1 MELNSVYMKSILKSV
16 VAVVAFAVLFSSC
29 TANVQQAKSD
39 KIVKTGI
46 EVLESNGFKQLQGKK
61 IGLVT
66 NPSGVNSKLV
76 STVDILANAPGVEL
90 VALYG
95 PEHGVRGDI
104 HAGDKVSDDVDPKT
118 GIPVYSLYGKTRK
131 PSPEMLKDIDAIV
144 YDIQDNGCRSFTFIS
159 TLGLLM
165 EAAAENGKEVIVL
178 DRPNPLGGN
187 KVEGNIVEQGNF
199 SFVSQFEIPYM
210 YGLTVGELANMLNEE
225 GMLKGE
231 KGTNDTI
238 LKCNLTV
245 VPMEGWKRNMVYT
258 DTKLPWVLP
267 SPHMPQAETSYY
279 YPATG
284 ILGELG
290 YVSIG
295 VGYTLPFQMVAAPWI
310 ESAPFADALNA
321 LELPGVIFRPI
332 NVKPFYSVGAGQNM
346 GGVQIYVTDY
356 EKAHLTSIQFYIMQV
371 IANMYPD
378 KEVMQNADTGR
389 FRMFDLVTGS
399 NFIREKFT
407 ETKEYKDIEAYW
419 NKDVETFKEKSK
431 KYYLYE

>member
-1 MELNSVYMKSILKSV
+1 MKRVLNIV
-16 VAVVAFAVLFSSC
+16 VALVAFAVLLPSC
-29 TANVQQAKSD
+29 TAEVQQEKSN
-39 KIVKTGI
+39 KVVKTGI
-46 EVLESNGFKQLQGKK
+46 DVLELNGFKQLQGKK
-61 IGLVT
+61 VGLVT
-66 NPSGVNSKLV
+66 NPSGVNNKLV

-104 HAGDKVSDDVDPKT
+104 HAGDKVSDEVDPKT
-118 GIPVYSLYGKTRK
+118 GVPVYSLYGKTRK
-131 PSPEMLKDIDAIV
+131 PTPEMLKDIDAIV

-187 KVEGNIVEQGNF
+187 KVEGNIVEAGNF
-199 SFVSQFEIPYM
+199 SFVSQFEIPYL
-210 YGLTVGELANMLNEE
+210 YGLTVGELAQMLNEE

-238 LKCNLTV
+238 VKCNLTV
-245 VPMEGWKRNMVYT
+245 VPMEGWNRDMVYT
-258 DTKLPWVLP
+258 DTRLPWVLP

-290 YVSIG
+290 YMSIG

-310 ESAPFADALNA
+310 NAADFADALNA
-321 LELPGVIFRPI
+321 LNLPGVTFRPI
-332 NVKPFYSVGAGQNM
+332 NVKPFYSVGKGENM
-346 GGVQIYVTDY
+346 GGVQIYITDY
-356 EKAHLTSIQFYIMQV
+356 EKAHLTSIQFYIMQEV
-371 IANMYPD
+371 ARMYPEH
-378 KEVMQNADTGR
+378 EVMANANTGR
-389 FRMFDLVTGS
+389 FRMFDLVSGT

-407 ETKEYKDIEAYW
+407 ETKQYKDIEAYW
-419 NKDVETFKEKSK
+419 NKDVESFRQKSA
-431 KYYLYE
+431 KYHLYK

>member
-1 MELNSVYMKSILKSV
+1 MKRILNIIIAL
-16 VAVVAFAVLFSSC
+16 VAFAVVVPSC
-29 TANVQQAKSD
+29 TAKAD
-39 KIVKTGI
+39 KECCTKEVVKTGI
-46 EVLESNGFKQLQGKK
+46 DVLESNGFKQLQGKK

-66 NPSGVNSKLV
+66 NPSGVNNKLV

-118 GIPVYSLYGKTRK
+118 GVPVYSLYGKTRK
-131 PSPEMLKDIDAIV
+131 PTPEMLKDVDAIV

-187 KVEGNIVEQGNF
+187 KVEGNLVEAGNF
-199 SFVSQFEIPYM
+199 SFVSQFEIPYL
-210 YGLTVGELANMLNEE
+210 YGLTVGELAMMLNEE

-238 LKCNLTV
+238 VKCNLTV
-245 VPMEGWKRNMVYT
+245 VPMEGWSRDMVYT

-290 YVSIG
+290 YMSIG
-295 VGYTLPFQMVAAPWI
+295 VGYTLPFQMVAAQWI
-310 ESAPFADALNA
+310 NAAEFADALNA
-321 LELPGVIFRPI
+321 LALPGVTFRPI
-332 NVKPFYSVGAGQNM
+332 NVKPFYSVGKGENM
-346 GGVQIYVTDY
+346 GGVQIYITDY
-356 EKAHLTSIQFYIMQV
+356 EKAHLTSIQFYIMQEV
-371 IANMYPD
+371 ARMYPEH
-378 KEVMQNADTGR
+378 EVMANADKGR
-389 FRMFDLVTGS
+389 FRMFDLVSGS

-407 ETKEYKDIEAYW
+407 ETQQYKDIEAYW
-419 NKDVETFKEKSK
+419 NKDVESFKEKSA
-431 KYYLYE
+431 KYYLYK

>member
-1 MELNSVYMKSILKSV
+1 MRKALNIIIAL
-16 VAVVAFAVLFSSC
+16 VAFAVVVPSC
-29 TANVQQAKSD
+29 TANAGQESSKEV
-39 KIVKTGI
+39 VKTGI
-46 EVLESNGFKQLQGKK
+46 DVLESNGFKQLQGKK

-66 NPSGVNSKLV
+66 NPSGVNNKLV

-118 GIPVYSLYGKTRK
+118 GVPVYSLYGKTRK
-131 PSPEMLKDIDAIV
+131 PTPEMLKDVDAIV

-187 KVEGNIVEQGNF
+187 KVEGNLVEAGNF
-199 SFVSQFEIPYM
+199 SFVSQFEIPYL
-210 YGLTVGELANMLNEE
+210 YGLTVGELAKMLNEE

-231 KGTNDTI
+231 KGNNDTI
-238 LKCNLTV
+238 VKCNLTV
-245 VPMEGWKRNMVYT
+245 VPMEGWSRDMVYT

-290 YVSIG
+290 YMSIG
-295 VGYTLPFQMVAAPWI
+295 VGYTLPFQMVAAQWI
-310 ESAPFADALNA
+310 NAAEFADALNA
-321 LELPGVIFRPI
+321 LALPGVTFRPI
-332 NVKPFYSVGAGQNM
+332 NIKPFYSVGKGENM
-346 GGVQIYVTDY
+346 GGVQIYITDY
-356 EKAHLTSIQFYIMQV
+356 AKAHLTSVQFYIMQEV
-371 IANMYPD
+371 ARMYPEH
-378 KEVMQNADTGR
+378 EVMANADKGR
-389 FRMFDLVTGS
+389 FRMFDLVSGS
-399 NFIREKFT
+399 NFIRE
-407 ETKEYKDIEAYW
+407 
-419 NKDVETFKEKSK
+419 
-431 KYYLYE
+431 

>member
-1 MELNSVYMKSILKSV
+1 MKRILNIVIAL
-16 VAVVAFAVLFSSC
+16 VAFAVLLPSC
-29 TANVQQAKSD
+29 AAEAQQEKSN
-39 KIVKTGI
+39 KVVKTGI
-46 EVLESNGFKQLQGKK
+46 DVLESNGFKQLQGKK

-66 NPSGVNSKLV
+66 NPSGVNNKLV

-131 PSPEMLKDIDAIV
+131 PTPEMLKDVDAIV

-187 KVEGNIVEQGNF
+187 KVEGNLVEAGNF
-199 SFVSQFEIPYM
+199 SFVSQFEIPYL
-210 YGLTVGELANMLNEE
+210 YGLTVGELAKMLNEE

-231 KGTNDTI
+231 KGNNDTI
-238 LKCNLTV
+238 VKCNLTV
-245 VPMEGWKRNMVYT
+245 VPMEGWSRDMVYT

-290 YVSIG
+290 YMSIG
-295 VGYTLPFQMVAAPWI
+295 VGYTLPFQMVAAQWI
-310 ESAPFADALNA
+310 NAAEFADALNA
-321 LELPGVIFRPI
+321 LALPGVTFRPI
-332 NVKPFYSVGAGQNM
+332 NVKPFYSVGKGENM
-346 GGVQIYVTDY
+346 GGVQIYITDY
-356 EKAHLTSIQFYIMQV
+356 EKAHLTSIQFYIMQEV
-371 IANMYPD
+371 ARMYPEH
-378 KEVMQNADTGR
+378 EVMANADKGR
-389 FRMFDLVTGS
+389 FRMFDLVSGT

-407 ETKEYKDIEAYW
+407 ETKQYKDIEAYW
-419 NKDVETFKEKSK
+419 NKDVESFKQKSA
-431 KYYLYE
+431 KYYLYK

>member
-1 MELNSVYMKSILKSV
+1 MKRVLNIV
-16 VAVVAFAVLFSSC
+16 VALVAFAVLLPSC
-29 TANVQQAKSD
+29 TAEVQQEKSN
-39 KIVKTGI
+39 KVVKTGI
-46 EVLESNGFKQLQGKK
+46 DVLELNGFKQLQGKK
-61 IGLVT
+61 VGLVT
-66 NPSGVNSKLV
+66 NPSGVNNKLV

-104 HAGDKVSDDVDPKT
+104 HAGDKVSDEVDPKT
-118 GIPVYSLYGKTRK
+118 GVPVYSLYGKTRK
-131 PSPEMLKDIDAIV
+131 PTPEMLKDIDAIV

-187 KVEGNIVEQGNF
+187 KVEGNIVEAGNF
-199 SFVSQFEIPYM
+199 SFVSQFEIPYL
-210 YGLTVGELANMLNEE
+210 YGLTVGELAQMLNEE

-238 LKCNLTV
+238 VKCNLTV
-245 VPMEGWKRNMVYT
+245 VPMEGWSRDMVYT
-258 DTKLPWVLP
+258 DTRLPWVLP

-290 YVSIG
+290 YMSIG

-310 ESAPFADALNA
+310 NAADFADALNA
-321 LELPGVIFRPI
+321 LNLPGVTFRPI
-332 NVKPFYSVGAGQNM
+332 NVKPFYSVGKGENM
-346 GGVQIYVTDY
+346 GGVQIYITDY
-356 EKAHLTSIQFYIMQV
+356 EKAHLTSIQFYIMQEV
-371 IANMYPD
+371 ARMYPEH
-378 KEVMQNADTGR
+378 EVMANANTGR
-389 FRMFDLVTGS
+389 FRMFDLVSGT

-407 ETKEYKDIEAYW
+407 ETKQYKDIEAYW
-419 NKDVETFKEKSK
+419 NKDVESFRQKSA
-431 KYYLYE
+431 KYHLYK

>member
-1 MELNSVYMKSILKSV
+1 MRNVLKIV
-16 VAVVAFAVLFSSC
+16 VALVAFAVVLPSC
-29 TANVQQAKSD
+29 TAGAQQECTAK
-39 KIVKTGI
+39 KEVVKTGI
-46 EVLESNGFKQLQGKK
+46 DVLEANGFKQLQGKR

-66 NPSGVNSKLV
+66 NPSGVNNKLV
-76 STVDILANAPGVEL
+76 STVDVLANAPGVEL

-104 HAGDKVSDDVDPKT
+104 HAGDKVSDEVDPKT
-118 GIPVYSLYGKTRK
+118 GVPVYSLYGKTRK
-131 PSPEMLKDIDAIV
+131 PTPEMLKDVDAIV

-187 KVEGNIVEQGNF
+187 KVEGNLVEAGNF
-199 SFVSQFEIPYM
+199 SFVSQFEIPYL
-210 YGLTVGELANMLNEE
+210 YGLTVGELAKMLNEE

-238 LKCNLTV
+238 VKCNLTV
-245 VPMEGWKRNMVYT
+245 VPMEGWSRDMVYT

-290 YVSIG
+290 YMSIG
-295 VGYTLPFQMVAAPWI
+295 VGYTLPFQMVAAQWI
-310 ESAPFADALNA
+310 NAAEFADALNA
-321 LELPGVIFRPI
+321 LALPGVTFRPI
-332 NVKPFYSVGAGQNM
+332 NVKPFYSVGKGENM
-346 GGVQIYVTDY
+346 GGVQIYITDY
-356 EKAHLTSIQFYIMQV
+356 EKAHLTSIQFYIMQEV
-371 IANMYPD
+371 ARLYPEH
-378 KEVMQNADTGR
+378 EVMANADKGR
-389 FRMFDLVTGS
+389 FRMFDLVSGS
-399 NFIREKFT
+399 NFIREKFS
-407 ETKEYKDIEAYW
+407 ETKQYKDIEAYW
-419 NKDVETFKEKSK
+419 NKDVESFKALSQ
-431 KYYLYE
+431 KYYLYK

>member
-1 MELNSVYMKSILKSV
+1 MKRILNIIIAL
-16 VAVVAFAVLFSSC
+16 VAFAVVVPSC
-29 TANVQQAKSD
+29 TAKAGQESSKEV
-39 KIVKTGI
+39 VKTGI
-46 EVLESNGFKQLQGKK
+46 DVLESNGFKQLQGKK

-66 NPSGVNSKLV
+66 NPSGVNNKLV

-118 GIPVYSLYGKTRK
+118 GVPVYSLYGKTRK
-131 PSPEMLKDIDAIV
+131 PSPEMLKDVDAIV

-187 KVEGNIVEQGNF
+187 KVEGNLVEAGNF
-199 SFVSQFEIPYM
+199 SFVSQFEIPYL
-210 YGLTVGELANMLNEE
+210 YGLTVGELAKMLNEE

-238 LKCNLTV
+238 VKCNLTV
-245 VPMEGWKRNMVYT
+245 VPMEGWSRDMVYT

-290 YVSIG
+290 YMSIG
-295 VGYTLPFQMVAAPWI
+295 VGYTLPFQMVAAQWI
-310 ESAPFADALNA
+310 NAAEFADALNA
-321 LELPGVIFRPI
+321 LALPGVTFRPI
-332 NVKPFYSVGAGQNM
+332 NVKPFYSVGKGENM
-346 GGVQIYVTDY
+346 GGVQIYITDY
-356 EKAHLTSIQFYIMQV
+356 EKAHLTSIQFYIMQEV
-371 IANMYPD
+371 ARMYPEH
-378 KEVMQNADTGR
+378 EVMANANTGR
-389 FRMFDLVTGS
+389 FRMFDLVSGT

-407 ETKEYKDIEAYW
+407 ETKQYKDIEAYW
-419 NKDVETFKEKSK
+419 NKDVESFKQKSA
-431 KYYLYE
+431 KYYLYK

>member
-1 MELNSVYMKSILKSV
+1 MKRVLNIV
-16 VAVVAFAVLFSSC
+16 VALVAFAVLLPSC
-29 TANVQQAKSD
+29 TAEVQQEKSN
-39 KIVKTGI
+39 KVVKTGI
-46 EVLESNGFKQLQGKK
+46 DVLESNGFKQLQGKK
-61 IGLVT
+61 VGLVT
-66 NPSGVNSKLV
+66 NPSGVNNKLV

-104 HAGDKVSDDVDPKT
+104 HAGDKVSDEVDSKT
-118 GIPVYSLYGKTRK
+118 GVPVYSLYGKTRK
-131 PSPEMLKDIDAIV
+131 PTPEMLKDVDAIV

-187 KVEGNIVEQGNF
+187 KVEGNIVEAGNF
-199 SFVSQFEIPYM
+199 SFVSQFEIPYL
-210 YGLTVGELANMLNEE
+210 YGLTVGELAQMLNEE

-238 LKCNLTV
+238 VKCNLTV
-245 VPMEGWKRNMVYT
+245 VPMEGWSRDMVYT
-258 DTKLPWVLP
+258 DTRLPWVLP

-290 YVSIG
+290 YMSIG

-310 ESAPFADALNA
+310 NAAEFADALNA
-321 LELPGVIFRPI
+321 LNLPGVTFRPI
-332 NVKPFYSVGAGQNM
+332 NVKPFYSVGKGENM
-346 GGVQIYVTDY
+346 GGVQIYITDY
-356 EKAHLTSIQFYIMQV
+356 EKAHLTSIQFYIMQEV
-371 IANMYPD
+371 ARMYPEH
-378 KEVMQNADTGR
+378 EVMANANTGR
-389 FRMFDLVTGS
+389 FRMFDLVSGS

-407 ETKEYKDIEAYW
+407 ETKQYKDIEDYW
-419 NKDVETFKEKSK
+419 NKDVESFKQKSA
-431 KYYLYE
+431 KYHLYK

>member
-1 MELNSVYMKSILKSV
+1 MKRILNIIIAL
-16 VAVVAFAVLFSSC
+16 VAFAVVVPSC
-29 TANVQQAKSD
+29 TAKAGQESSKEV
-39 KIVKTGI
+39 VKTGI
-46 EVLESNGFKQLQGKK
+46 DVLESNGFKQLQGKK

-66 NPSGVNSKLV
+66 NPSGVNNKLV

-118 GIPVYSLYGKTRK
+118 GVPVYSLYGKTRK
-131 PSPEMLKDIDAIV
+131 PSPEMLKDVDAIV

-187 KVEGNIVEQGNF
+187 KVEGNLVEAGNF
-199 SFVSQFEIPYM
+199 SFVSQFEIPYL
-210 YGLTVGELANMLNEE
+210 YGLTVGELAKMLNEE

-231 KGTNDTI
+231 KGNNDTI
-238 LKCNLTV
+238 VKCNLTV
-245 VPMEGWKRNMVYT
+245 VPMEGWSRDMVYT

-290 YVSIG
+290 YMSIG
-295 VGYTLPFQMVAAPWI
+295 VGYTLPFQMVAAQWI
-310 ESAPFADALNA
+310 NAAEFADALNA
-321 LELPGVIFRPI
+321 LALPGVTFRPI
-332 NVKPFYSVGAGQNM
+332 NVKPFYSVGKGENM
-346 GGVQIYVTDY
+346 GGVQIYITDY
-356 EKAHLTSIQFYIMQV
+356 EKAHLTSIQFYIMQE
-371 IANMYPD
+371 IARMYPEH
-378 KEVMQNADTGR
+378 EVMANANTGR
-389 FRMFDLVTGS
+389 FRMFDLVSGT

-407 ETKEYKDIEAYW
+407 ETKQYKDIEAYW
-419 NKDVETFKEKSK
+419 NKDVESFKQKSA
-431 KYYLYE
+431 KYYLYK

>member
-1 MELNSVYMKSILKSV
+1 MKRILNIIIAL
-16 VAVVAFAVLFSSC
+16 VAFAVVVPSC
-29 TANVQQAKSD
+29 TAKAD
-39 KIVKTGI
+39 KECCTKEVVKTGI
-46 EVLESNGFKQLQGKK
+46 DVLESNGFKQLQGKK

-66 NPSGVNSKLV
+66 NPSGVNNKLV

-118 GIPVYSLYGKTRK
+118 GVPVYSLYGKTRK
-131 PSPEMLKDIDAIV
+131 PTPEMLKDVDAIV

-187 KVEGNIVEQGNF
+187 KVEGNIVEAGNF
-199 SFVSQFEIPYM
+199 SFVSQFEIPYL
-210 YGLTVGELANMLNEE
+210 YGLTVGELAMMLNEE

-238 LKCNLTV
+238 VKCNLTV
-245 VPMEGWKRNMVYT
+245 VPMEGWSRDMVYT
-258 DTKLPWVLP
+258 DTRLPWVLP

-290 YVSIG
+290 YMSIG
-295 VGYTLPFQMVAAPWI
+295 VGYTLPFQMVAAQWI
-310 ESAPFADALNA
+310 NAAEFADALNA
-321 LELPGVIFRPI
+321 LALPGVTFRPI
-332 NVKPFYSVGAGQNM
+332 NIKPFYSVGKGENM
-346 GGVQIYVTDY
+346 GGVQIYITDY
-356 EKAHLTSIQFYIMQV
+356 AKAHLTSIQFYIMQEV
-371 IANMYPD
+371 ARMYPEH
-378 KEVMQNADTGR
+378 EVMANADKGR
-389 FRMFDLVTGS
+389 FRMFDLVSGS

-407 ETKEYKDIEAYW
+407 ETKQYKDIEAYW
-419 NKDVETFKEKSK
+419 NKDVESFKQKSA
-431 KYYLYE
+431 KYHLYK

>member
-1 MELNSVYMKSILKSV
+1 MNIIIAL
-16 VAVVAFAVLFSSC
+16 VAFAVVLPSC
-29 TANVQQAKSD
+29 TAKADKECCAKEV
-39 KIVKTGI
+39 VKTGI
-46 EVLESNGFKQLQGKK
+46 DVLESNGFKQLQGKK

-66 NPSGVNSKLV
+66 NPSGVNNKLV

-118 GIPVYSLYGKTRK
+118 GVPVYSLYGKTRK
-131 PSPEMLKDIDAIV
+131 PTPEMLKDVDAIV

-187 KVEGNIVEQGNF
+187 KVEGNLVEAGNF
-199 SFVSQFEIPYM
+199 SFVSQFEIPYL
-210 YGLTVGELANMLNEE
+210 YGLTVGELAMMLNEE

-238 LKCNLTV
+238 VKCNLTV
-245 VPMEGWKRNMVYT
+245 VPMEGWSRDMVYT
-258 DTKLPWVLP
+258 DTRLPWVLP

-290 YVSIG
+290 YMSIG
-295 VGYTLPFQMVAAPWI
+295 VGYTLPFQMVAAQWI
-310 ESAPFADALNA
+310 NAAEFADALNA
-321 LELPGVIFRPI
+321 LALPGVTFRPI
-332 NVKPFYSVGAGQNM
+332 NIKPFYSVGKGENM
-346 GGVQIYVTDY
+346 GGVQIYITDY
-356 EKAHLTSIQFYIMQV
+356 AKAHLTSIQFYIMQEV
-371 IANMYPD
+371 ARMYPEH
-378 KEVMQNADTGR
+378 EVMANADKGR
-389 FRMFDLVTGS
+389 FRMFDLVSGS

-407 ETKEYKDIEAYW
+407 ETKQYKDIEAYW
-419 NKDVETFKEKSK
+419 NKDVESFKQKSA
-431 KYYLYE
+431 KYHLYK

>member
-1 MELNSVYMKSILKSV
+1 MKRILNIIIAL
-16 VAVVAFAVLFSSC
+16 VAFAVVVPSC
-29 TANVQQAKSD
+29 TAKAGQESSKEV
-39 KIVKTGI
+39 VKTGI
-46 EVLESNGFKQLQGKK
+46 DVLESNGFKQLQGKK

-66 NPSGVNSKLV
+66 NPSGVNNKLV

-118 GIPVYSLYGKTRK
+118 GVPVYSLYGKTRK
-131 PSPEMLKDIDAIV
+131 PTPEMLKDVDAIV

-187 KVEGNIVEQGNF
+187 KVEGNLVEAGNF
-199 SFVSQFEIPYM
+199 SFVSQFEIPYL
-210 YGLTVGELANMLNEE
+210 YGLTVGELAKMLNEE

-231 KGTNDTI
+231 KGNNDTI
-238 LKCNLTV
+238 VKCNLTV
-245 VPMEGWKRNMVYT
+245 VPMEGWSRDMVYT

-290 YVSIG
+290 YMSIG
-295 VGYTLPFQMVAAPWI
+295 VGYTLPFQMVAAQWI
-310 ESAPFADALNA
+310 NAAEFADALNA
-321 LELPGVIFRPI
+321 LALPGVTFRPI
-332 NVKPFYSVGAGQNM
+332 NIKPFYSVGKGENM
-346 GGVQIYVTDY
+346 GGVQIYITDY
-356 EKAHLTSIQFYIMQV
+356 AKAHLTSVQFYIMQEV
-371 IANMYPD
+371 ARMYPEH
-378 KEVMQNADTGR
+378 EVMANADKGR
-389 FRMFDLVTGS
+389 FRMFDLVSGS

-407 ETKEYKDIEAYW
+407 ETKQYKDIEAYW
-419 NKDVETFKEKSK
+419 NKDVESFKQKSA
-431 KYYLYE
+431 KYYLYK

>member
-1 MELNSVYMKSILKSV
+1 MKRILNIIIAL
-16 VAVVAFAVLFSSC
+16 VAFAVIVPSY
-29 TANVQQAKSD
+29 TANAAQRSSKKV
-39 KIVKTGI
+39 VKTGI
-46 EVLESNGFKQLQGKK
+46 DVLESNGFKQLQGKK

-66 NPSGVNSKLV
+66 NPSGVNNKLV

-118 GIPVYSLYGKTRK
+118 GVPVYSLYGKTRK
-131 PSPEMLKDIDAIV
+131 PTPEMLKDVDAIV

-187 KVEGNIVEQGNF
+187 KVEGNIVEAGNF
-199 SFVSQFEIPYM
+199 SFVSQFEIPYL
-210 YGLTVGELANMLNEE
+210 YGLTVGELAKMLNEE

-231 KGTNDTI
+231 KGKNEKVV
-238 LKCNLTV
+238 KCNLTV
-245 VPMEGWKRNMVYT
+245 VPMEGWKRDMVYT
-258 DTKLPWVLP
+258 DTRLPWVLP

-284 ILGELG
+284 ILGDLG
-290 YVSIG
+290 YMSIG
-295 VGYTLPFQMVAAPWI
+295 VGYTLPFQMVAAQWI
-310 ESAPFADALNA
+310 NAAEFADALNA
-321 LELPGVIFRPI
+321 LALPGVTFRPI
-332 NVKPFYSVGAGQNM
+332 NIKPFYSVGKGENM
-346 GGVQIYVTDY
+346 GGVQIYITDY
-356 EKAHLTSIQFYIMQV
+356 AKAHLTSIQFYIMQEV
-371 IANMYPD
+371 ARMYPEH
-378 KEVMQNADTGR
+378 EVMANADKGR
-389 FRMFDLVTGS
+389 FRMFDLVSGS

-407 ETKEYKDIEAYW
+407 ETQQYKDIEAYW
-419 NKDVETFKEKSK
+419 NKDVESFKKKSA
-431 KYYLYE
+431 KYYLYK

>member
-1 MELNSVYMKSILKSV
+1 MKRILNIIIAL
-16 VAVVAFAVLFSSC
+16 VAFAVVVPSC
-29 TANVQQAKSD
+29 TAKAD
-39 KIVKTGI
+39 KECCTKEVVKTGI
-46 EVLESNGFKQLQGKK
+46 DVLESNGFKQLQGKK

-66 NPSGVNSKLV
+66 NPSGVNNKLV

-118 GIPVYSLYGKTRK
+118 GVPVYSLYGKTRK
-131 PSPEMLKDIDAIV
+131 PTPEMLKDVDAIV

-187 KVEGNIVEQGNF
+187 KVEGNLVEAGNF
-199 SFVSQFEIPYM
+199 SFVSQFEIPYL
-210 YGLTVGELANMLNEE
+210 YGLTVGELAMMLNEE

-238 LKCNLTV
+238 VKCNLTV
-245 VPMEGWKRNMVYT
+245 VPMEGWSRDMVYT

-290 YVSIG
+290 YMSIG
-295 VGYTLPFQMVAAPWI
+295 VGYTLPFQMVAAQWI
-310 ESAPFADALNA
+310 NAAEFADALNA
-321 LELPGVIFRPI
+321 LALPGVTFRPI
-332 NVKPFYSVGAGQNM
+332 NVKPFYSVGKGENM
-346 GGVQIYVTDY
+346 GGVQIYITDY
-356 EKAHLTSIQFYIMQV
+356 EKAHLTSIQFYIMQEV
-371 IANMYPD
+371 ARMYPEH
-378 KEVMQNADTGR
+378 EVMANADKGR
-389 FRMFDLVTGS
+389 FRMFDLVSGS

-407 ETKEYKDIEAYW
+407 ETQQYKDIEAYW
-419 NKDVETFKEKSK
+419 NKDVESFKKKSA
-431 KYYLYE
+431 KYYLYK

>member
-1 MELNSVYMKSILKSV
+1 M
-16 VAVVAFAVLFSSC
+16 AVLATQAC
-29 TANVQQAKSD
+29 CGKGDVANGGKV
-39 KIVKTGI
+39 IVKTGI
-46 EVLESNGFKQLQGKK
+46 DVLESNGFKQLQGKRV
-61 IGLVT
+61 GLVT
-66 NPSGVNSKLV
+66 NPSGVNSNLV
-76 STVDILANAPGVEL
+76 STVDILANASGVEL

-131 PSPEMLKDIDAIV
+131 PTPEMLKDIDAIV

-178 DRPNPLGGN
+178 DRPNPLGGH
-187 KVEGNIVEQGNF
+187 KVEGNIVEHGNF
-199 SFVSQFEIPYM
+199 SFVSQFEIPYL

-225 GMLKGE
+225 GMVIGE
-231 KGTNDTI
+231 KGDKEPF
-238 LKCNLTV
+238 KCKLTV
-245 VPMEGWKRNMVYT
+245 VPMEGWKRDMVYS

-290 YVSIG
+290 YMSIG

-310 ESAPFADALNA
+310 EAAKFADALNA
-321 LELPGVIFRPI
+321 LALPGVTFRPI
-332 NVKPFYSVGAGQNM
+332 NVKPFYSVGAGEHM
-346 GGVQIYVTDY
+346 GGVQIYFTDY
-356 EKAHLTSIQFYIMQV
+356 EKAHLTSVQFYIMQE
-371 IANMYPD
+371 IAKMYPD
-378 KEVMQNADTGR
+378 KEVMQNANTGR

-407 ETKEYKDIEAYW
+407 ETKQYKDIEAYW
-419 NKDVETFKEKSK
+419 NKDVEPFKEKSK

>member
-1 MELNSVYMKSILKSV
+1 MKRILNIIIAL
-16 VAVVAFAVLFSSC
+16 VAFAVVLPSC
-29 TANVQQAKSD
+29 TAKADKECCAKEV
-39 KIVKTGI
+39 VKTGI
-46 EVLESNGFKQLQGKK
+46 DVLESNGFKQLQGKK

-66 NPSGVNSKLV
+66 NPSGVNNKLV

-118 GIPVYSLYGKTRK
+118 GVPVYSLYGKTRK
-131 PSPEMLKDIDAIV
+131 PTPEMLKDVDAIV

-165 EAAAENGKEVIVL
+165 EAAAENGNEVIVL

-187 KVEGNIVEQGNF
+187 KVEGNLVEAGNF
-199 SFVSQFEIPYM
+199 SFVSQFEIPYL
-210 YGLTVGELANMLNEE
+210 YGLTVGELAMMLNEE

-238 LKCNLTV
+238 VKCNLTV
-245 VPMEGWKRNMVYT
+245 VPMEGWSRDMVYT
-258 DTKLPWVLP
+258 DTRLPWVLP

-290 YVSIG
+290 YMSIG
-295 VGYTLPFQMVAAPWI
+295 VGYTLPFQMVAAQWI
-310 ESAPFADALNA
+310 NAAEFADALNA
-321 LELPGVIFRPI
+321 LALPGVTFRPI
-332 NVKPFYSVGAGQNM
+332 NIKPFYSVGKGENM
-346 GGVQIYVTDY
+346 GGVQIYITDY
-356 EKAHLTSIQFYIMQV
+356 AKAHLTSIQFYIMQEV
-371 IANMYPD
+371 ARMYPEH
-378 KEVMQNADTGR
+378 EVMANADKGR
-389 FRMFDLVTGS
+389 FRMFDLVSGS

-407 ETKEYKDIEAYW
+407 ETKQYKDIEAYW
-419 NKDVETFKEKSK
+419 NKDVESFKQKSA
-431 KYYLYE
+431 KYHLYK

>member
-1 MELNSVYMKSILKSV
+1 MRKALNIIIAL
-16 VAVVAFAVLFSSC
+16 VAFAVVVPSC
-29 TANVQQAKSD
+29 TAKAGQEPSKEV
-39 KIVKTGI
+39 VKTGI
-46 EVLESNGFKQLQGKK
+46 DVLESNGFKQLQGKK

-66 NPSGVNSKLV
+66 NPSGVNNKLV

-118 GIPVYSLYGKTRK
+118 GVPVYSLYGKTRK
-131 PSPEMLKDIDAIV
+131 PTPEMLKDVDAIV

-187 KVEGNIVEQGNF
+187 KVEGNLVEAGNF
-199 SFVSQFEIPYM
+199 SFVSQFEIPYL
-210 YGLTVGELANMLNEE
+210 YGLTVGELAKMLNEE

-231 KGTNDTI
+231 KGNNDTI
-238 LKCNLTV
+238 VKCNLTV
-245 VPMEGWKRNMVYT
+245 VPMEGWSRDMVYT

-290 YVSIG
+290 YMSIG
-295 VGYTLPFQMVAAPWI
+295 VGYTLPFQMVAAQWI
-310 ESAPFADALNA
+310 NAAEFADALNA
-321 LELPGVIFRPI
+321 LALPGVTFRPI
-332 NVKPFYSVGAGQNM
+332 NVKPFYSVGKGENM
-346 GGVQIYVTDY
+346 GGVQIYITDY
-356 EKAHLTSIQFYIMQV
+356 EKAHLTSIQFYILQEG
-371 IANMYPD
+371 ARMYP
-378 KEVMQNADTGR
+378 EHVVMANANTGR
-389 FRMFDLVTGS
+389 FRMFDLVSGT

-407 ETKEYKDIEAYW
+407 ETKQYKDIEAYW
-419 NKDVETFKEKSK
+419 NKDVESFKQKSA
-431 KYYLYE
+431 KYYLYK

>member
-1 MELNSVYMKSILKSV
+1 MRKILNIV
-16 VAVVAFAVLFSSC
+16 VALVAFAVVLPSC
-29 TANVQQAKSD
+29 TAGAQQECTAEK
-39 KIVKTGI
+39 KVVKTGI
-46 EVLESNGFKQLQGKK
+46 DVLESNGFKQLQGKK

-66 NPSGVNSKLV
+66 NPSGVNNKLV

-104 HAGDKVSDDVDPKT
+104 HAGDKVSDEVDTKT
-118 GIPVYSLYGKTRK
+118 GVPVYSLYGKTRK
-131 PSPEMLKDIDAIV
+131 PTPEMLKDVDAIV

-187 KVEGNIVEQGNF
+187 KVEGNIVEPGNF
-199 SFVSQFEIPYM
+199 SFVSQFEIPYL
-210 YGLTVGELANMLNEE
+210 YGLTVGELAQMLNEE

-238 LKCNLTV
+238 VKCNLTV
-245 VPMEGWKRNMVYT
+245 VPMEGWSRDMVYT
-258 DTKLPWVLP
+258 DTRLPWVLP

-290 YVSIG
+290 YMSIG
-295 VGYTLPFQMVAAPWI
+295 VGYTLPFQMVAAQWI
-310 ESAPFADALNA
+310 NAADFADALNA
-321 LELPGVIFRPI
+321 LKLPGVTFRPI
-332 NVKPFYSVGAGQNM
+332 NVKPFYSVGKGENM
-346 GGVQIYVTDY
+346 GGVQIYITDY
-356 EKAHLTSIQFYIMQV
+356 EKAHLTSIQFYIMQE
-371 IANMYPD
+371 IARLYPEH
-378 KEVMQNADTGR
+378 EVMANADKGR
-389 FRMFDLVTGS
+389 FRMFDLVSGS
-399 NFIREKFT
+399 NFIREKFS
-407 ETKEYKDIEAYW
+407 ETKQYKDIEAHW
-419 NKDVETFKEKSK
+419 NKDVESFKESSK
-431 KYYLYE
+431 KYHLYK

>member
-1 MELNSVYMKSILKSV
+1 MKKVLNIV
-16 VAVVAFAVLFSSC
+16 VALVAFAVLLPSC
-29 TANVQQAKSD
+29 AAEAQQEKSN
-39 KIVKTGI
+39 KVVKTGI
-46 EVLESNGFKQLQGKK
+46 DVLESNGFKQLQGKK

-66 NPSGVNSKLV
+66 NPSGVNNKLV

-118 GIPVYSLYGKTRK
+118 GVPVYSLYGKTRK
-131 PSPEMLKDIDAIV
+131 PTPEMLKDVDAIV

-187 KVEGNIVEQGNF
+187 KVEGNLVEAGNF
-199 SFVSQFEIPYM
+199 SFVSQFEIPYL
-210 YGLTVGELANMLNEE
+210 YGLTVGELAMMLNEE

-238 LKCNLTV
+238 VKCNLTV
-245 VPMEGWKRNMVYT
+245 VPMEGWSRDMVYT

-290 YVSIG
+290 YMSIG
-295 VGYTLPFQMVAAPWI
+295 VGYTLPFQMVAAQWI
-310 ESAPFADALNA
+310 NAAEFADALNA
-321 LELPGVIFRPI
+321 LALPGVTFRPI
-332 NVKPFYSVGAGQNM
+332 NVKPFYSVGKGENM
-346 GGVQIYVTDY
+346 GGVQIYITDY
-356 EKAHLTSIQFYIMQV
+356 EKAHLTSIQFYIMQEV
-371 IANMYPD
+371 ARMYPEH
-378 KEVMQNADTGR
+378 EVMANADKGR
-389 FRMFDLVTGS
+389 FRMFDLVSGS

-407 ETKEYKDIEAYW
+407 ETQQYKDIEAYW
-419 NKDVETFKEKSK
+419 NKDVESFKEKSA
-431 KYYLYE
+431 KYYLYK

>member
-1 MELNSVYMKSILKSV
+1 MKRILNIIIAL
-16 VAVVAFAVLFSSC
+16 VAFAVVVPSC
-29 TANVQQAKSD
+29 TAKAGQESSKEV
-39 KIVKTGI
+39 VKTGI
-46 EVLESNGFKQLQGKK
+46 DVLESNGFKQLQGKK

-66 NPSGVNSKLV
+66 NPSGVNNKLV

-118 GIPVYSLYGKTRK
+118 GVPVYSLYGKTRK
-131 PSPEMLKDIDAIV
+131 PTPEMLKDVDAIV

-187 KVEGNIVEQGNF
+187 KVEGNLVEAGNF
-199 SFVSQFEIPYM
+199 SFVSQFEIPYL
-210 YGLTVGELANMLNEE
+210 YGLTVGELAKMLNEE

-231 KGTNDTI
+231 KGNNDTI
-238 LKCNLTV
+238 VKCNLTV
-245 VPMEGWKRNMVYT
+245 VPMEGWSRDMVYT

-290 YVSIG
+290 YMSIG
-295 VGYTLPFQMVAAPWI
+295 VGYTLPFQMVAAQWI
-310 ESAPFADALNA
+310 NAAEFADALNA
-321 LELPGVIFRPI
+321 LALPGVTFRPI
-332 NVKPFYSVGAGQNM
+332 NIKPFYSVGKGENM
-346 GGVQIYVTDY
+346 GGVQIYITDY
-356 EKAHLTSIQFYIMQV
+356 AKAHLTSVQFYIMQEV
-371 IANMYPD
+371 ARMYPEH
-378 KEVMQNADTGR
+378 EVMANADKGR
-389 FRMFDLVTGS
+389 FRMFDLVSGS

-407 ETKEYKDIEAYW
+407 ETRQYKDIEAYW
-419 NKDVETFKEKSK
+419 NKDVESFKQKSA
-431 KYYLYE
+431 KYYLYK

>member
-1 MELNSVYMKSILKSV
+1 MKRILNIIIAL
-16 VAVVAFAVLFSSC
+16 VAFAVVVPSC
-29 TANVQQAKSD
+29 TAKAGQESSKEV
-39 KIVKTGI
+39 VKTGI
-46 EVLESNGFKQLQGKK
+46 DVLESNGFKQLQGKK

-66 NPSGVNSKLV
+66 NPSGVNNKLV

-118 GIPVYSLYGKTRK
+118 GVPVYSLYGKTRK
-131 PSPEMLKDIDAIV
+131 PSPEMLKDVDAIV

-187 KVEGNIVEQGNF
+187 KVEGNLVEAGNF
-199 SFVSQFEIPYM
+199 SFVSQFEIPYL
-210 YGLTVGELANMLNEE
+210 YGLTVGELATMLNEE

-231 KGTNDTI
+231 KGNNDTI
-238 LKCNLTV
+238 VKCNLTV
-245 VPMEGWKRNMVYT
+245 VPMEGWSRDMVYT

-290 YVSIG
+290 YMSIG
-295 VGYTLPFQMVAAPWI
+295 VGYTLPFQMVAAQWI
-310 ESAPFADALNA
+310 NAAEFADALNA
-321 LELPGVIFRPI
+321 LALPGVTFRPI
-332 NVKPFYSVGAGQNM
+332 NVKPFYSVGKGENM
-346 GGVQIYVTDY
+346 GGVQIYITDY
-356 EKAHLTSIQFYIMQV
+356 EKAHLTSIQFYIMQEV
-371 IANMYPD
+371 ARMYPEH
-378 KEVMQNADTGR
+378 EVMANADKGR
-389 FRMFDLVTGS
+389 FRMFDLVSGS

-407 ETKEYKDIEAYW
+407 ETRQYKDIEAYW
-419 NKDVETFKEKSK
+419 NKDVESFKQKSA
-431 KYYLYE
+431 KYYLYK

>member
-1 MELNSVYMKSILKSV
+1 MKRILNIVIAL
-16 VAVVAFAVLFSSC
+16 VAFAVIVPSC
-29 TANVQQAKSD
+29 TAKAGQEPSKEV
-39 KIVKTGI
+39 VKTGI
-46 EVLESNGFKQLQGKK
+46 DVLESNGFKQLQGKK

-66 NPSGVNSKLV
+66 NPSGVNNKLV

-118 GIPVYSLYGKTRK
+118 GVPVYSLYGKTRK
-131 PSPEMLKDIDAIV
+131 PTPEMLKDVDAIV

-187 KVEGNIVEQGNF
+187 KVEGNLVEAGNF
-199 SFVSQFEIPYM
+199 SFVSQFEIPYL
-210 YGLTVGELANMLNEE
+210 YGLTVGELAKMLNEE

-231 KGTNDTI
+231 KGNNDTI
-238 LKCNLTV
+238 VKCNLTV
-245 VPMEGWKRNMVYT
+245 VPMEGWSRDMVYT

-290 YVSIG
+290 YMSIG
-295 VGYTLPFQMVAAPWI
+295 VGYTLPFQMVAAQWI
-310 ESAPFADALNA
+310 NAAEFADALNA
-321 LELPGVIFRPI
+321 LALPGVTFRPI
-332 NVKPFYSVGAGQNM
+332 NVKPFYSVGKGENM
-346 GGVQIYVTDY
+346 GGVQIYITDY
-356 EKAHLTSIQFYIMQV
+356 EKAHLTSIQFYIMQEV
-371 IANMYPD
+371 ARMYPEH
-378 KEVMQNADTGR
+378 EVMANADKGR
-389 FRMFDLVTGS
+389 FRMFDLVSGT

-407 ETKEYKDIEAYW
+407 ETKQYKDIEAYW
-419 NKDVETFKEKSK
+419 NKDVESFKQKSA
-431 KYYLYE
+431 KYYLYK

>member
-1 MELNSVYMKSILKSV
+1 MKRFLNIFIAL
-16 VAVVAFAVLFSSC
+16 VAFAVIVPSC
-29 TANVQQAKSD
+29 TAKAGQEPSKEV
-39 KIVKTGI
+39 VKTGI
-46 EVLESNGFKQLQGKK
+46 DVLESNGFKQLQGKK

-66 NPSGVNSKLV
+66 NPSGVNNKLV

-118 GIPVYSLYGKTRK
+118 GVPVYSLYGKTRK
-131 PSPEMLKDIDAIV
+131 PTPEMLKDVDAIV

-187 KVEGNIVEQGNF
+187 KVEGNLVEAGNF
-199 SFVSQFEIPYM
+199 SFVSQFEIPYL
-210 YGLTVGELANMLNEE
+210 YGLTVGELAKMLNEE

-231 KGTNDTI
+231 KGNNDTI
-238 LKCNLTV
+238 VKCNLTV
-245 VPMEGWKRNMVYT
+245 VPMEGWSRDMVYT

-290 YVSIG
+290 YMSIG
-295 VGYTLPFQMVAAPWI
+295 VGYTLPFQMVAAQWI
-310 ESAPFADALNA
+310 NAAEFADALNA
-321 LELPGVIFRPI
+321 LALPGVTFRPI
-332 NVKPFYSVGAGQNM
+332 NIKPFYSVGKGENM
-346 GGVQIYVTDY
+346 GGVQIYITDY
-356 EKAHLTSIQFYIMQV
+356 EKAHLTSIQFYIMQEV
-371 IANMYPD
+371 ARMYPEH
-378 KEVMQNADTGR
+378 EVMANADTGR
-389 FRMFDLVTGS
+389 FRMFDLVSGT

-407 ETKEYKDIEAYW
+407 ETKQYKDIEAYW
-419 NKDVETFKEKSK
+419 NKDVESFKQKSA
-431 KYYLYE
+431 KYYLYK

>member
-1 MELNSVYMKSILKSV
+1 MKRILNIIIAL
-16 VAVVAFAVLFSSC
+16 VAFAVVVPSC
-29 TANVQQAKSD
+29 TAKAGQESSKEV
-39 KIVKTGI
+39 VKTGI
-46 EVLESNGFKQLQGKK
+46 DVLESNGFKQLQGKK

-66 NPSGVNSKLV
+66 NPSGVNNKLV

-118 GIPVYSLYGKTRK
+118 GVPVYSLYGKTRK
-131 PSPEMLKDIDAIV
+131 PSPEMLKDVDAIV

-187 KVEGNIVEQGNF
+187 KVEGNLVEAGNF
-199 SFVSQFEIPYM
+199 SFVSQFEIPYL
-210 YGLTVGELANMLNEE
+210 YGLTVGELATMLNEE

-231 KGTNDTI
+231 KGNNDTI
-238 LKCNLTV
+238 VKCNLTV
-245 VPMEGWKRNMVYT
+245 VPMEGWSRDMVYT

-290 YVSIG
+290 YMSIG
-295 VGYTLPFQMVAAPWI
+295 VGYTLPFQMVAAQWI
-310 ESAPFADALNA
+310 NAAEFADALNA
-321 LELPGVIFRPI
+321 LALPGVTFRPI
-332 NVKPFYSVGAGQNM
+332 NVKPFYSVGKGENM
-346 GGVQIYVTDY
+346 GGVQIYITDY
-356 EKAHLTSIQFYIMQV
+356 EKAHLTSIQFYIMQEV
-371 IANMYPD
+371 ARMYP
-378 KEVMQNADTGR
+378 EHEAMANADTGR
-389 FRMFDLVTGS
+389 FRMFDLVSGT

-407 ETKEYKDIEAYW
+407 ETKQYKDIEAYW
-419 NKDVETFKEKSK
+419 NKDVESFKQKSA
-431 KYYLYE
+431 KYYLYK

>member
-1 MELNSVYMKSILKSV
+1 MKRVIYI
-16 VAVVAFAVLFSSC
+16 VAALLAFAVTLPSC
-29 TANVQQAKSD
+29 TAKVQQGGTPKCEV
-39 KIVKTGI
+39 VKTGI
-46 EVLESNGFKQLQGKK
+46 DVLQSNGFKQLQGKK
-61 IGLVT
+61 VGLVT
-66 NPSGVNSKLV
+66 NPSGVNNQLV

-131 PSPEMLKDIDAIV
+131 PTPEMLKDVDAIV

-187 KVEGNIVEQGNF
+187 KVEGSLVEPGYF
-199 SFVSQFEIPYM
+199 SFVSQFEIPYL
-210 YGLTVGELANMLNEE
+210 YGLTVGELAKMLNEE

-238 LKCNLTV
+238 VKCNLTV
-245 VPMEGWKRNMVYT
+245 VPMEGWSRDMVYT

-290 YVSIG
+290 YMSIG
-295 VGYTLPFQMVAAPWI
+295 VGYTLPFQMVAAPWVD
-310 ESAPFADALNA
+310 AAALADALNG
-321 LELPGVIFRPI
+321 LNLTGVKFRPI
-332 NVKPFYSVGAGQNM
+332 NVKPFYSVGKGENM
-346 GGVQIYVTDY
+346 GGVQIYITDY
-356 EKAHLTSIQFYIMQV
+356 ANAHLTSIQFYIMQEL
-371 IANMYPD
+371 AKLYPE
-378 KEVMQNADTGR
+378 KEVMANADQGR
-389 FRMFDLVTGS
+389 FRMFDLVSGT
-399 NFIREKFT
+399 NFIREKFS
-407 ETKEYKDIEAYW
+407 ETKQYKDIEAHW
-419 NKDVETFKEKSK
+419 NKDVESFKELSK
-431 KYYLYE
+431 KYYLYK

>member
-1 MELNSVYMKSILKSV
+1 MKKVLNIV
-16 VAVVAFAVLFSSC
+16 VALVAFAVLLPSC
-29 TANVQQAKSD
+29 AALVQQEKSN
-39 KIVKTGI
+39 KVVKTGI
-46 EVLESNGFKQLQGKK
+46 DVLESNGFKQLQGKK
-61 IGLVT
+61 VGLVT
-66 NPSGVNSKLV
+66 NPSGVNNKLV

-104 HAGDKVSDDVDPKT
+104 HAGDKVSDEVDPKT
-118 GIPVYSLYGKTRK
+118 GVPVYSLYGKTRK
-131 PSPEMLKDIDAIV
+131 PTPEMLKDVDAIV

-187 KVEGNIVEQGNF
+187 KVEGNIVEAGNF
-199 SFVSQFEIPYM
+199 SFVSQFEIPYL
-210 YGLTVGELANMLNEE
+210 YGLTVGELAQMLNEE

-238 LKCNLTV
+238 VKCNLTV
-245 VPMEGWKRNMVYT
+245 VPMEGWSRDMVYT
-258 DTKLPWVLP
+258 DTRLPWVLP

-290 YVSIG
+290 YMSIG

-310 ESAPFADALNA
+310 NAADFADALNA
-321 LELPGVIFRPI
+321 LNLPGVTFRPI
-332 NVKPFYSVGAGQNM
+332 NVKPFYSVGKGENM
-346 GGVQIYVTDY
+346 GGVQIYITDY
-356 EKAHLTSIQFYIMQV
+356 EKAHLTSIQFYIMQEV
-371 IANMYPD
+371 ARMYPEH
-378 KEVMQNADTGR
+378 EVMANANTGR
-389 FRMFDLVTGS
+389 FRMFDLVSGT

-407 ETKEYKDIEAYW
+407 ETKQYKDIEAYW
-419 NKDVETFKEKSK
+419 NKDVESFRQKSA
-431 KYYLYE
+431 KYHLYK

>member
-1 MELNSVYMKSILKSV
+1 MKRILNIVIAL
-16 VAVVAFAVLFSSC
+16 VAFAVIVPSC
-29 TANVQQAKSD
+29 TAKAGQEPSKEV
-39 KIVKTGI
+39 VKTGI
-46 EVLESNGFKQLQGKK
+46 DVLESNGFKQLQGKK

-66 NPSGVNSKLV
+66 NPSGVNNKLV

-118 GIPVYSLYGKTRK
+118 GVPVYSLYGKTRK
-131 PSPEMLKDIDAIV
+131 PTPEILKDVDAIV

-187 KVEGNIVEQGNF
+187 KVEGNLVEAGNF
-199 SFVSQFEIPYM
+199 SFVSQFEIPYL
-210 YGLTVGELANMLNEE
+210 YGLTVGELAKMLNEE

-231 KGTNDTI
+231 KGNNDTI
-238 LKCNLTV
+238 VKCNLTV
-245 VPMEGWKRNMVYT
+245 VPMEGWSRDMVYT

-290 YVSIG
+290 YMSIG
-295 VGYTLPFQMVAAPWI
+295 VGYTLPFQMVAAQWI
-310 ESAPFADALNA
+310 NAAEFADALNA
-321 LELPGVIFRPI
+321 LALPGVTFRPI
-332 NVKPFYSVGAGQNM
+332 NIKPFYSVGKGENM
-346 GGVQIYVTDY
+346 GGVQIYITDY
-356 EKAHLTSIQFYIMQV
+356 AKAHLTSIQFYIMQEV
-371 IANMYPD
+371 ARMYPEH
-378 KEVMQNADTGR
+378 EVMANADKGR
-389 FRMFDLVTGS
+389 FRMFDLVSGS

-407 ETKEYKDIEAYW
+407 ETQQYKDIEAYW
-419 NKDVETFKEKSK
+419 NKDVESFKQKSA
-431 KYYLYE
+431 KYYLYK

>member
-1 MELNSVYMKSILKSV
+1 MKRVLNIV
-16 VAVVAFAVLFSSC
+16 VALVAFAVLLPSC
-29 TANVQQAKSD
+29 TAEVQQEKSN
-39 KIVKTGI
+39 KVVKTGI
-46 EVLESNGFKQLQGKK
+46 DVLESNGFKQLQGKK
-61 IGLVT
+61 VGLVT
-66 NPSGVNSKLV
+66 NPSGVNNKLV

-104 HAGDKVSDDVDPKT
+104 HAGDKVSDEVDPKT
-118 GIPVYSLYGKTRK
+118 GVPVYSLYGKTRK
-131 PSPEMLKDIDAIV
+131 PTPEMLKDIDAIV

-187 KVEGNIVEQGNF
+187 KVEGNIVEAGNF
-199 SFVSQFEIPYM
+199 SFVSQFEIPYL
-210 YGLTVGELANMLNEE
+210 YGLTVGELAQMLNEE

-238 LKCNLTV
+238 VKCNLTV
-245 VPMEGWKRNMVYT
+245 VPMEGWSRDMVYT
-258 DTKLPWVLP
+258 DTRLPWVLP

-290 YVSIG
+290 YMSIG

-310 ESAPFADALNA
+310 NAADFADALNA
-321 LELPGVIFRPI
+321 LNLPGVTFRPI
-332 NVKPFYSVGAGQNM
+332 NVKPFYSVGKGENM
-346 GGVQIYVTDY
+346 GGVQIYITDY
-356 EKAHLTSIQFYIMQV
+356 EKAHLTSIQFYIMQEV
-371 IANMYPD
+371 ARMYPEH
-378 KEVMQNADTGR
+378 EVMANANTGR
-389 FRMFDLVTGS
+389 FRMFDLVSGT

-407 ETKEYKDIEAYW
+407 ETKQYKDIEAYW
-419 NKDVETFKEKSK
+419 NKDVESFKQKSA
-431 KYYLYE
+431 KYHLYK

>member
-1 MELNSVYMKSILKSV
+1 MKRVLNIV
-16 VAVVAFAVLFSSC
+16 VALVAFAVLLPSC
-29 TANVQQAKSD
+29 TAEAQQEKSN

-46 EVLESNGFKQLQGKK
+46 DVLESNGFKQLQGKK
-61 IGLVT
+61 VGLVT
-66 NPSGVNSKLV
+66 NPSGVNNKLV

-104 HAGDKVSDDVDPKT
+104 HAGDKVSDEVDPKT
-118 GIPVYSLYGKTRK
+118 GVPVYSLYGKTRK
-131 PSPEMLKDIDAIV
+131 PTPEMLKDIDAIV

-187 KVEGNIVEQGNF
+187 KVEGNIVEAGNF
-199 SFVSQFEIPYM
+199 SFVSQFEIPYL
-210 YGLTVGELANMLNEE
+210 YGLTVGELAQMLNEE

-238 LKCNLTV
+238 VKCNLTV
-245 VPMEGWKRNMVYT
+245 VPMEGWSRDMVYT
-258 DTKLPWVLP
+258 DTRLPWVLP

-290 YVSIG
+290 YMSIG

-310 ESAPFADALNA
+310 NAADFADALNA
-321 LELPGVIFRPI
+321 LNLPGVTFRPI
-332 NVKPFYSVGAGQNM
+332 NVKPFYSVGKGENM
-346 GGVQIYVTDY
+346 GGVQIYITDY
-356 EKAHLTSIQFYIMQV
+356 EKAHLTSIQFYIMQEV
-371 IANMYPD
+371 ARMYPEH
-378 KEVMQNADTGR
+378 EVMANANTGR
-389 FRMFDLVTGS
+389 FRMFDLVSGT

-407 ETKEYKDIEAYW
+407 ETKQYKDIEAYW
-419 NKDVETFKEKSK
+419 NKDVESFRQKSA
-431 KYYLYE
+431 KYYLYK

>member
-1 MELNSVYMKSILKSV
+1 MKRILNIIIAL
-16 VAVVAFAVLFSSC
+16 VAFAVIVPSC
-29 TANVQQAKSD
+29 TAKAGQEPSKEV
-39 KIVKTGI
+39 VKTGI
-46 EVLESNGFKQLQGKK
+46 DVLESNGFKQLQGKK

-66 NPSGVNSKLV
+66 NPSGVNNKLV

-118 GIPVYSLYGKTRK
+118 GVPVYSLYGKTRK
-131 PSPEMLKDIDAIV
+131 PTPEMLKDVDAIV

-187 KVEGNIVEQGNF
+187 KVEGNLVEAGNF
-199 SFVSQFEIPYM
+199 SFVSQFEIPYL
-210 YGLTVGELANMLNEE
+210 YGLTVGELAKMLNEE

-231 KGTNDTI
+231 KGNNDTI
-238 LKCNLTV
+238 VKCNLTV
-245 VPMEGWKRNMVYT
+245 VPMEGWSRDMVYT

-290 YVSIG
+290 YMSIG
-295 VGYTLPFQMVAAPWI
+295 VGYTLPFQMVAAQWI
-310 ESAPFADALNA
+310 NAAEFADALNA
-321 LELPGVIFRPI
+321 LALPGVTFRPI
-332 NVKPFYSVGAGQNM
+332 NVKPFYSVGKGENM
-346 GGVQIYVTDY
+346 GGVQIYITDY
-356 EKAHLTSIQFYIMQV
+356 EKAHLTSIQFYIMQEV
-371 IANMYPD
+371 ARMYPEH
-378 KEVMQNADTGR
+378 EVMANADKGR
-389 FRMFDLVTGS
+389 FRMFDLVSGT

-407 ETKEYKDIEAYW
+407 ETKQYKDIEAYW
-419 NKDVETFKEKSK
+419 NKDVESFKQKSA
-431 KYYLYE
+431 KYYLYK

>member
-1 MELNSVYMKSILKSV
+1 MKRILNIIIAL
-16 VAVVAFAVLFSSC
+16 VAFAVVVPSC
-29 TANVQQAKSD
+29 TAKAD
-39 KIVKTGI
+39 KECCTKEVVKTGI
-46 EVLESNGFKQLQGKK
+46 DVLESNGFKQLQGKK

-66 NPSGVNSKLV
+66 NPSGVNNKLV

-118 GIPVYSLYGKTRK
+118 GVPVYSLYGKTRK
-131 PSPEMLKDIDAIV
+131 PTPEMLKDVDAIV

-187 KVEGNIVEQGNF
+187 TVEGNLVEAGNF
-199 SFVSQFEIPYM
+199 SFVSQFEIPYL
-210 YGLTVGELANMLNEE
+210 YGLTVGELAMMLNEE

-238 LKCNLTV
+238 VKCNLTV
-245 VPMEGWKRNMVYT
+245 VPMEGWSRDMVYT
-258 DTKLPWVLP
+258 DTRLPWVLP

-290 YVSIG
+290 YMSIG
-295 VGYTLPFQMVAAPWI
+295 VGYTLPFQMVAAQWI
-310 ESAPFADALNA
+310 NAAEFADALNA
-321 LELPGVIFRPI
+321 LALPGVTFRPI
-332 NVKPFYSVGAGQNM
+332 NVKPFYSVGKGENM
-346 GGVQIYVTDY
+346 GGVQIYITDY
-356 EKAHLTSIQFYIMQV
+356 EKAHLTSIQFYIMQEV
-371 IANMYPD
+371 ARMYPEH
-378 KEVMQNADTGR
+378 EVMANADKGR
-389 FRMFDLVTGS
+389 FRMFDLVSGS

-407 ETKEYKDIEAYW
+407 ETKQYKDIEAYW
-419 NKDVETFKEKSK
+419 NKDVESFKKKSA
-431 KYYLYE
+431 KYYLYK